1 MALDDQGPVHDQCPL
16 AGDSIPPRSII
27 VLLELLG
34 KRWMLRVVWE
44 LGLARTIRFSELQQQ
59 CGISPTVLSKRLNEL
74 TLARIVEQDGRL
86 YRLTELGHQLLRT
99 LLQLSSWSDEWLAA
113 RAETA
118 MLGPSAPAG
127 AGPAAVSPHPAAIT
141 S

>member
-1 MALDDQGPVHDQCPL
+1 MALDDQCPL
-16 AGDSIPPRSII
+16 ADYSISPRSII

-34 KRWMLRVVWE
+34 KRWTLRVVWE
-44 LGLARTIRFSELQQQ
+44 LGLARTIRFLELQQQ

-74 TLARIVEQDGRL
+74 TLARIVERDGRV

-99 LLQLSSWSDEWLAA
+99 LLQLSSWSEEWMAA

-118 MLGPSAPAG
+118 MLEPSAPAAG
-127 AGPAAVSPHPAAIT
+127 AGPTAVPTHPGAQPRCC
-141 S
+141 